1 MLRLWY
7 ANCKKHG
14 HPVLDP
20 GNSSKTGSC
29 RCLFT
34 TITLRTIA
42 RVIPNCADLIR
53 HRTGRATTRRILPA
67 MSKPKDSTARFSKPK
82 RDFRQWPH
90 STWTNEEKNEALI
103 EKYGKYAG
111 PLLLPVK

>member
-42 RVIPNCADLIR
+42 RVTPNCAALIR

-67 MSKPKDSTARFSKPK
+67 MSKPKDSTARFSNC
-82 RDFRQWPH
+82 RRL
-90 STWTNEEKNEALI
+90 EEYTSELQSLRHLVCR
-103 EKYGKYAG
+103 
-111 PLLLPVK
+111 LLLEKK